1 MIVYSM
7 PAMFHFIATEMENI
21 KQCLSEEEI
30 MGSHRVG
37 SKIMSNSEDNGGSS
51 CKVMVSCHG

>member
-1 MIVYSM
+1 M